1 MSSRIFCSGQ
11 MPTIS
16 KCKLFAI
23 ISSPLPFV
31 SRPLAE
37 DIRTKIDID
46 SVEEKMRE
54 NRLRWFGHV
63 RRRPTDVPV
72 R

>member
-11 MPTIS
+11 IPTIS
-16 KCKLFAI
+16 KGKLFAI
-23 ISSPLPFV
+23 ISSPFPFV

-54 NRLRWFGHV
+54 NRLR
-63 RRRPTDVPV
+63 
-72 R
+72 